1 MNTLE
6 KHQSNSYNPLS
17 ALTHVRGPTHRILV
31 QPRLLPIW
39 SRSRAGLKPHQVMQ
53 PAPSDARPALILQR
67 KANEGVHPVKTK
79 QTAVGKG
86 PYLNTKP

>member
-67 KANEGVHPVKTK
+67 KANEGVHPVGLRQDKTNGGRHG
-79 QTAVGKG
+79 TIS
-86 PYLNTKP
+86 